1 LRFALRKIKQKDGRG
16 QAPPLQ
22 ENKNKMKGIL
32 ITFEGIDYSGKTT
45 QVKKLVSYLRRKGY
59 KVILLR
65 EPGGEKV
72 SENIRQVLLASK
84 NTGMNPVTELL
95 LYIAS
100 RAQLVSKIILPAL
113 KNGKIVICD
122 RFYDSTLAYQGYGRG
137 LDKKM
142 IEYLNK
148 ISTLGIKPDLTILI
162 DIPIQVFVKRMRK
175 NNKKK
180 DRIEK
185 EKVDFYKKV
194 RDGYL
199 KIARRE
205 KKRFRVIDGSCEID
219 EIWSEVKK
227 IADIFLKDRRY

>member
-1 LRFALRKIKQKDGRG
+1 LRFALRKIKQKDRRG
-16 QAPPLQ
+16 QAPFLQ
-22 ENKNKMKGIL
+22 ENKNNMKGIL

-45 QVKKLVSYLRRKGY
+45 HVKKLVGYLRRKGY

-65 EPGGEKV
+65 EPGGEKI
-72 SENIRQVLLASK
+72 SESIRQVLLSSK
-84 NTGMNPVTELL
+84 NIGMNPLTELL

-113 KNGKIVICD
+113 KQGKIVICD

-148 ISTLGIKPDLTILI
+148 ISVYKVKPDLTILV
-162 DIPIQVFVKRMRK
+162 DIPIEIFVKRMRK

-185 EKVDFYKKV
+185 EKIGFYKKV
-194 RDGYL
+194 REGYL
-199 KIARRE
+199 KIARGE
-205 KKRFRVIDGSCEID
+205 NKRFRVIDGSEEIVRVW
-219 EIWSEVKK
+219 EKVKTT
-227 IADIFLKDRRY
+227 IDNFLKLE

>member
-1 LRFALRKIKQKDGRG
+1 
-16 QAPPLQ
+16 
-22 ENKNKMKGIL
+22 MKGKL

-45 QVKKLVSYLRRKGY
+45 QAMRLFNYLKRKGH

-72 SENIRQVLLASK
+72 SENIRQVLLSSR
-84 NTGMNPVTELL
+84 NTGMNPLTELL
-95 LYIAS
+95 LYEAA

-113 KNGKIVICD
+113 RQGKLVICD
-122 RFYDSTLAYQGYGRG
+122 RFYDSSLAYQGYGRG

-142 IEYLNK
+142 VDYLNRV
-148 ISTLGIKPDLTILI
+148 SVSGLKPDLTILM
-162 DIPIQVFVKRMRK
+162 DISIKVFTIRMRL

-185 EKVDFYKKV
+185 EKIDFYKRV

-199 KIARRE
+199 KIAGKE
-205 KKRFRVIDGSCEID
+205 KKRFKVIDGSDVIEKVWD
-219 EIWSEVKK
+219 EVK
-227 IADIFLKDRRY
+227 DTVDYFLKG

>member
-1 LRFALRKIKQKDGRG
+1 
-16 QAPPLQ
+16 
-22 ENKNKMKGIL
+22 MKGIL

-65 EPGGEKV
+65 EPGGEKI
-72 SENIRQVLLASK
+72 SESIRQVLLSSK
-84 NTGMNPVTELL
+84 NIGMNPLTELL

-100 RAQLVSKIILPAL
+100 RVQLVSKIILPAL
-113 KNGKIVICD
+113 KQGKIVICD

-137 LDKKM
+137 MDKKM

-148 ISTLGIKPDLTILI
+148 IIVSGIKPDLTILI
-162 DIPIQVFVKRMRK
+162 DIPVQVFVERMRK

-185 EKVDFYKKV
+185 EKMDFYKKV
-194 RDGYL
+194 REGYL
-199 KIARRE
+199 KIAQGE
-205 KKRFRVIDGSCEID
+205 KKRFRVIDGSGEID
-219 EIWSEVKK
+219 EVWSEVKK
-227 IADIFLKDRRY
+227 ITDIFLKDRRD

>member
-1 LRFALRKIKQKDGRG
+1 
-16 QAPPLQ
+16 
-22 ENKNKMKGIL
+22 MKGIL

-45 QVKKLVSYLRRKGY
+45 QVKKLVSYLRRKSY

-72 SENIRQVLLASK
+72 SENIRQILLASK

-113 KNGKIVICD
+113 KQGKIVICD

-137 LDKKM
+137 LDKKT

-148 ISTLGIKPDLTILI
+148 ISTLGVKPELTILI
-162 DIPIQVFVKRMRK
+162 DIPIGIFVKRMRK

-185 EKVDFYKKV
+185 EKVGFYKKV
-194 RDGYL
+194 REGYL

-205 KKRFRVIDGSCEID
+205 KKRFKVIAGSD
-219 EIWSEVKK
+219 EIVNVWEKVKTT
-227 IADIFLKDRRY
+227 IDNFLKLE

>member
-1 LRFALRKIKQKDGRG
+1 
-16 QAPPLQ
+16 
-22 ENKNKMKGIL
+22 MKGIL

-137 LDKKM
+137 LDIKM

-162 DIPIQVFVKRMRK
+162 DIPIEIFVKRMRR

-185 EKVDFYKKV
+185 EKVGFYKKV
-194 RDGYL
+194 REGYL

-205 KKRFRVIDGSCEID
+205 KMRFKVIDGSGEID
-219 EIWSEVKK
+219 EVWKNVKE
-227 IADIFLKDRRY
+227 ITDIFLKDRRY